1 MAEKQDWETVIG
13 IEVHCQILSKSKLFS
28 RASTE
33 FGCAENENVSF
44 VDAAFPGTLPSLNE
58 ECVKQAVK
66 TGLALQGKINKV
78 SMFDRKNYFYPDLPS
93 GYQITQFYKPIM
105 EDGKITISVNGKAKD
120 IRIERLHIEQD
131 AGKMIHDLDKD
142 GSLIDLN
149 RAGIGLMEIV
159 SKPDIS
165 SSLEAM
171 DYISKLRAIVRYIES
186 CDGNMEQG
194 SLRCDI
200 NISVR
205 KKGETKLRTRVEVK
219 NVNSIKFISQAIDY
233 EVARQIEIWEEGKEV
248 EQETRLYDANTGKT
262 YSMRSKQEAV
272 DYRYFPDPDLPPLML
287 SDEFIEQVKKQ
298 IPELPEQKKE
308 KLVQDFGLS
317 EYDATVLTLDK
328 DNVNFFEQV
337 LKDEKIG
344 AKLAAGFM
352 INVFFAYLNKNSI
365 TITQTHITPQM
376 LQELLAMM
384 QEGVLSL
391 RTAKDVFEIMQKE
404 SDKTPT
410 QIVKENNLEQITDN
424 SAIETVINEL
434 INANLD
440 KVAEIQSGKDKMMGW
455 FVGQVMQKTGGKAN
469 PSLVNTLLQE
479 KIEKK

>member
-1 MAEKQDWETVIG
+1 MEEKQDWETVIG
-13 IEVHCQILSKSKLFS
+13 IEAHCQILSKSKLFS

-33 FGCAENENVSF
+33 FGCNENENVSF
-44 VDAAFPGTLPSLNE
+44 IDAAFPGVLPSLNG

-105 EDGKITISVNGKAKD
+105 QNGKITINVNGKAKD
-120 IRIERLHIEQD
+120 IRINRLHIEQD

-142 GSLIDLN
+142 SSLVDLN

-159 SKPDIS
+159 SEPDMS
-165 SSLEAM
+165 SSLEVM
-171 DYISKLRAIVRYIES
+171 DCVTKLRSIVRYIGS

-205 KKGETKLRTRVEVK
+205 KQGEKDLRTRVEVK
-219 NVNSIKFISQAIDY
+219 NVNSIKFMSQAIEY
-233 EVARQIEIWEEGKEV
+233 EVARQIEIWEKGEEV
-248 EQETRLYDANTGKT
+248 EQETRLYDASSGKT

-287 SDEFIEQVKKQ
+287 SDEFIEQIKSQ
-298 IPELPEQKKE
+298 MPELPEEKKE
-308 KLVQDFGLS
+308 RLTKDFGLS
-317 EYDATVLTLDK
+317 EYDAMVLTLDK

-337 LKDEKIG
+337 MEGSKFD
-344 AKLAAGFM
+344 AKLAASFI
-352 INVFFAYLNKNSI
+352 INVFFAYLNKNNI
-365 TITQTHITPQM
+365 TITKTHITPQM
-376 LQELLAMM
+376 LQELFIMM
-384 QEGVLSL
+384 QNGVLSS

-404 SDKTPT
+404 PNKMPT

-424 SAIETVINEL
+424 SAIEAVIDEL
-434 INANLD
+434 ISANLD
-440 KVAEIQSGKDKMMGW
+440 KVTEIQNGKEKMMGW
-455 FVGQVMQKTGGKAN
+455 FVGQIMQKTGGKAN
-469 PSLVNTLLQE
+469 PALVNDLLKT
-479 KIEKK
+479 KIKNK